1 MLWFVWFKQ
10 DTPTKAPS
18 IHKGPS
24 MRTLVIA
31 ILVSFLVACGGNST
45 LGTSQPTADT
55 TPPVITLQGSSSLS
69 IEQGSAYNDPGAS
82 ATDNQDGSVEV
93 EVSGTVGS
101 QPGTYTLTYSA
112 TDSANNSTSTS
123 RTVTVTAVSGTVQPI
138 DGTKWFQQ
146 TIIPNGSG
154 WFNNEQQIY
163 TDRTE
168 NSYVS
173 NGTLKI
179 VAKREQFTD
188 QAVTKQFTSARLNSK
203 FAFKYGRVEVR
214 AKLPSGHGT
223 WPAIWM
229 LGKNINERGAYWQ
242 QQGFGTTGWPQCG
255 ELDIMEHWG
264 RNQNYVQSAIHSPS
278 SFGGTIN
285 HGGQYV
291 GTVSTDFHTYSMD
304 WSSER
309 MIFKVDGIEHYTYDP
324 VVKDADSWP
333 FDAEMYLLL
342 NVAIEDGISSAF
354 RESEMEI
361 DYVRIYTP
369 DAAPEDAP
377 IWSDEFN

>member
-1 MLWFVWFKQ
+1 
-10 DTPTKAPS
+10 
-18 IHKGPS
+18 
-24 MRTLVIA
+24 MRTLLIA
-31 ILVSFLVACGGNST
+31 SLISLLVACGGNTTFSP
-45 LGTSQPTADT
+45 SQPIIDI
-55 TPPVITLQGSSSLS
+55 TPPVITLQGSSSLT
-69 IEQGSAYNDPGAS
+69 IEQGSSYSELGAS
-82 ATDNQDGSVEV
+82 AVDDQDGSLEV
-93 EVSGTVGS
+93 EISGTVGS
-101 QPGTYTLTYSA
+101 EPGTYTLTYSA
-112 TDSANNSTSTS
+112 TDSANNSASTN
-123 RTVTVTAVSGTVQPI
+123 RTVTVIAATGSAQPI

-173 NGTLKI
+173 DGTLKI

-188 QAVTKQFTSARLNSK
+188 QGVTKQFTSARLNSK

-242 QQGFGTTGWPQCG
+242 QQGFGNVGWPHCG

-278 SFGGTIN
+278 SYGGTIN

-291 GTVSTDFHTYSMD
+291 STVSTDFHTYRME

-309 MIFKVDGIEHYTYDP
+309 MIFSVDGTEHYTYDP

-354 RESEMEI
+354 NESEMEI
-361 DYVRIYTP
+361 DYVRIYSL
-369 DAAPEDAP
+369 DATPEDAP